1 MALPEEKI
9 HIDTP
14 ENVIFGYNVAGMG
27 SRFLA
32 GLLDMVLIMLL
43 MAAANITLY
52 VFLRSMDAT
61 GMGLSGS
68 WLWAVFG
75 ILTFLIFW
83 GYYIF
88 FEMVWNGQ
96 SPGKR
101 KLGLR
106 VIRTDGSPITFT
118 ESLIRNFI
126 RLVDFL
132 PAYYG
137 IGVMTMFIHK
147 QTRRLGDLA
156 AGTLVVHDR
165 KVTLDSLGRTTNWEL
180 ESWTSFPRPA
190 AGGQYPVERLSAQ
203 DLQVVESF
211 LLRRKQ
217 LANRATLAD
226 QIYRTMCERMGVP
239 VDESL
244 NFLQAEDALV
254 GMLKVK
260 ASQKANHNPVKA
272 G

>member
-1 MALPEEKI
+1 MALSDEKI

-14 ENVIFGYNVAGMG
+14 ENVVFGYNVAGMG

-32 GLLDMVLIMLL
+32 GLLDMLLIMLL
-43 MAAANITLY
+43 IVAINFAF
-52 VFLRSMDAT
+52 FLLVSILDSSAIRRA
-61 GMGLSGS
+61 GY

-75 ILTFLIFW
+75 LLAFFILW

-106 VIRTDGSPITFT
+106 VIRMDGTPVTFT
-118 ESLIRNFI
+118 ESLIRNLI
-126 RLVDFL
+126 RLFDFL

-137 IGVMTMFIHK
+137 VGVMTMFIDK

-165 KVTLDSLGRTTNWEL
+165 AVTLDSLGRSTNWEL
-180 ESWTSFPRPA
+180 ESWTAYPLPA
-190 AGGQYPVERLSAQ
+190 AAGLYPVERLTHQ
-203 DLQVVESF
+203 DLQLVESF
-211 LLRRKQ
+211 LVRRKQ
-217 LANRATLAD
+217 LANRSALAM
-226 QIYRTMCERMGVP
+226 QIYKAMCERMRVP
-239 VDESL
+239 VDDTL
-244 NFLQAEDALV
+244 NQYQAEDALV
-254 GMLKVK
+254 GMLKIK
-260 ASQKANHNPVKA
+260 KHA
-272 G
+272 